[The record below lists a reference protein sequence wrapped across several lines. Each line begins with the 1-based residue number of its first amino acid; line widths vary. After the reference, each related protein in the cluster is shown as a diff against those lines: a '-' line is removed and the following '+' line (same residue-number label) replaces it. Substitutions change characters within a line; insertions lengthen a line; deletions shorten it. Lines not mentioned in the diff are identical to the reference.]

1 MNVTLIE
8 KKKKT
13 EKKKT
18 HTEIFR
24 KKFQSNEM
32 IFKSFTMTLETNCK
46 LLKCHLGEGEGGG
59 RKRQKYIYFK
69 KKTDN
74 FCKLGTQNKQLAA
87 NMFPKA

>member
-8 KKKKT
+8 KKKKK
-13 EKKKT
+13 KKKT

-32 IFKSFTMTLETNCK
+32 IFKSFAMTLETNCK

-59 RKRQKYIYFK
+59 RKRQKYIHLK
-69 KKTDN
+69 KNTHN
-74 FCKLGTQNKQLAA
+74 
-87 NMFPKA
+87 